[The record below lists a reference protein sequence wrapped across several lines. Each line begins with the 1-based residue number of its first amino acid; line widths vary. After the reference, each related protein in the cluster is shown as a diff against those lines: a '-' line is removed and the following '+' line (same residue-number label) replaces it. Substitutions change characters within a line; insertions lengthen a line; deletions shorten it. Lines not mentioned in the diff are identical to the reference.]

1 MPVFE
6 LDQQTLVPI
15 RRQAIDSGVYEVE
28 IEQLLWDNLEEI
40 TGENLFRVS
49 RQPQL
54 PLGGRPDIVALDAT
68 GRVVV
73 IEVKRDVDRHQLA
86 QALEYAGWARN
97 TSLDELAGMFHG
109 GSAGFWAEWQ
119 EFTAT
124 PTPVLVQR
132 DPRLY
137 LIARTIHQRTNQALE
152 FLLQNGLPVQVLKIA
167 FYLDEGD
174 RRFLDVE
181 WDSEPES
188 SGPVPGS
195 ATPALVLDDPEA
207 VAEARDFREVTLSE
221 VAAVVPTPA
230 TLVWLRPRK
239 NIRYEAT
246 LLDNGVIRLPSGVE
260 HRSPSGA
267 AMAVADVVSYD
278 GWYAWRV
285 GDHGPTL
292 NELRVEVAAGAL
304 PSAQPTAT

>member
-1 MPVFE
+1 MPIFE

-15 RRQAIDSGVYEVE
+15 RRQAIDGGVYEVE

-49 RQPQL
+49 RQPHL
-54 PLGGRPDIVALDAT
+54 PLGGRPDIVALDAS

-86 QALEYAGWARN
+86 QALEYAGWARG

-109 GSAGFWAEWQ
+109 GPAGFWAEWQ

-124 PTPVLVQR
+124 PAPVLVQK

-137 LIARTIHQRTNQALE
+137 LIARTIHQRTNEALE

-167 FYLDEGD
+167 FYLDDGG

-188 SGPVPGS
+188 S
-195 ATPALVLDDPEA
+195 ALVTNPAAPDPASHGSSA
-207 VAEARDFREVTLSE
+207 VAELRDFREVTMSE
-221 VAAVVPTPA
+221 VAAVLPTPA

-239 NIRYEAT
+239 GVRYEAT
-246 LLDNGVIRLPSGVE
+246 LLDNGAIRLPSGVD

-292 NELRVEVAAGAL
+292 NDLRKQVAAG
-304 PSAQPTAT
+304 P

>member
-1 MPVFE
+1 VPIFE

-54 PLGGRPDIVALDAT
+54 PLGGRPDIVALDAA

-152 FLLQNGLPVQVLKIA
+152 IVLQNGLPVQVLKIA
-167 FYLDEGD
+167 FYLDERQVRRPQPSPPPPD
-174 RRFLDVE
+174 RKSR
-181 WDSEPES
+181 SPY
-188 SGPVPGS
+188 PGLG
-195 ATPALVLDDPEA
+195 A
-207 VAEARDFREVTLSE
+207 AR
-221 VAAVVPTPA
+221 
-230 TLVWLRPRK
+230 RPRA
-239 NIRYEAT
+239 RYSG
-246 LLDNGVIRLPSGVE
+246 LLGRSRTFARRSDAGVPLP
-260 HRSPSGA
+260 
-267 AMAVADVVSYD
+267 
-278 GWYAWRV
+278 WK
-285 GDHGPTL
+285 
-292 NELRVEVAAGAL
+292 
-304 PSAQPTAT
+304 